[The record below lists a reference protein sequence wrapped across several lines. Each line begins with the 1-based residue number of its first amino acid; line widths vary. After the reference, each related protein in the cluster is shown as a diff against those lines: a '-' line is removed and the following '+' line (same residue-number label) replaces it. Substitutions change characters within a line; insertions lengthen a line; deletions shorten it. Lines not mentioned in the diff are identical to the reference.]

1 MTGYYR
7 TMQRPRAHQPLS
19 MLKYDPIGTTPSLL
33 SLHRP
38 WARRPYTR
46 HHTRLDAILEQLKDP
61 RVFAGQARCRNM
73 ADNAQCGNK
82 YFSSKRNA
90 ARNRTNSSPRN
101 ERAQWRALD
110 DHDEYWIWAVV
121 EVRMNRGKPRT
132 TGGSPGS
139 KDYHL
144 EPATGMKQAPCL
156 HAYVLYSQHGLALY
170 TIQSRHEQH
179 VCHTTNN
186 FSLSLP
192 PTFLTPSPRLRGDTH
207 LCSQV
212 IPYS

>member
-1 MTGYYR
+1 MAMTGYYR

-19 MLKYDPIGTTPSLL
+19 MLKYDPIGTTPSFLPPFFL
-33 SLHRP
+33 D
-38 WARRPYTR
+38 RRLP
-46 HHTRLDAILEQLKDP
+46 HTRSHARSDVILGQLNDP
-61 RVFAGQARCRNM
+61 RVFAGQAGCRNM
-73 ADNAQCGNK
+73 ADSGQCGSK

-170 TIQSRHEQH
+170 QSRHEQH

-186 FSLSLP
+186 FSLSP
-192 PTFLTPSPRLRGDTH
+192 TPTFLTLSPRLRGNTY

-212 IPYS
+212 LPYS